1 MVPRTIDSFPC
12 GTTDAHAVYKGLVL
26 PVSDITMHTLDEC
39 EFVRTRTL
47 GQYLRPVL
55 KPGLATS
62 PRPFNRVL
70 IEPISWNGLILL

>member
-1 MVPRTIDSFPC
+1 
-12 GTTDAHAVYKGLVL
+12 
-26 PVSDITMHTLDEC
+26 MHTLDEC
-39 EFVRTRTL
+39 EFFRTRTL